1 MQSQTSLLTSCRLSL
16 LLSVKLEAFYSENIC
31 KNSAMYLS
39 QSKDNHINSK
49 ITNSQSEC
57 ISPLNLQTVTRTR
70 RQAQLFLRLCDRGS
84 SEWTEGLASTGNS
97 CRSRA
102 PSQKRELGW
111 TRHPTVHEKSF
122 THKWP
127 SLRHSAG
134 GWVGQKFCRR
144 APANQ
149 HANKAH
155 VRTGTCQNSCPN
167 TKALRQNFQT

>member
-1 MQSQTSLLTSCRLSL
+1 MSHQTWDWMFSQVERK
-16 LLSVKLEAFYSENIC
+16 VGKPKIIFYSENIC

-49 ITNSQSEC
+49 ITNSQSKC

-127 SLRHSAG
+127 SLRHSPD
-134 GWVGQKFCRR
+134 FTR
-144 APANQ
+144 ALPRMNLM
-149 HANKAH
+149 
-155 VRTGTCQNSCPN
+155 NS
-167 TKALRQNFQT
+167 LS